1 MTFNLESVNSL
12 KEACELYQSAY
23 EDAVWFAEKW
33 QISIEEINELVL
45 PELKEK
51 ILSLKDNMLE
61 SFNYNLSRINE
72 LNTILPWIDEE
83 IKRLQDL
90 KKSYQWEID
99 RKKSWIQFCMEAT
112 GTEKIET
119 ALNKLSFRSSESVFV
134 SEWIEL
140 SDEFVRIKREPD
152 KTKIKDFLKTQWW
165 EIDWCYIVTNKNLI
179 IK

>member
-1 MTFNLESVNSL
+1 MTFNLESISSL
-12 KEACELYQSAY
+12 KEASELYQSAY
-23 EDAVWFAEKW
+23 EDSASFAEKW
-33 QISIEEINELVL
+33 QISVDEIESLIL

-51 ILSLKDNMLE
+51 INSLKDDMLE
-61 SFNYNLSRINE
+61 SFNYNLSRINDI
-72 LNTILPWIDEE
+72 NMTLPWIDEE
-83 IKRLQDL
+83 IKRLQNL
-90 KKSYQWEID
+90 KKTYQWEIE
-99 RKKSWIQFCMEAT
+99 RRKSWIQFCMETT
-112 GTEKIET
+112 GTEKMET

-134 SEWIEL
+134 PEWIEL